1 MGPAGWPRMT
11 LLGRIVLF
19 LAAFGAA
26 MALQTGIGYYQSK

>member
-19 LAAFGAA
+19 LTAFGAA
-26 MALQTGIGYYQSK
+26 MALQTGIDRKSVV